1 MCYVLGTRGNE
12 LVCERWS
19 LGTGEMLD
27 RTVLLHARYIV
38 QSSFRA
44 ADPDQVWMLVRT
56 DQWQRLARLDLL
68 TMSLAWWLDLRFH
81 CALWSLSRDG
91 RVCAAHGWRGD
102 HDGLSIVVEGRWAFE
117 VRLVRASTLS
127 PDGRWFVRFDRVR
140 EPDTEPGLIEVYD
153 TATGVSVVKFDIKPA
168 CWLHELELAD
178 DRATL
183 WGLGIDR
190 LWAWDVNTGAELGQW
205 PLGEVGG
212 NEVIVA
218 VARDGRAAFLGD
230 GRAFAVGDG
239 GEVDPAAF
247 AWSARA
253 EQMAPDGR
261 GLLMCGATLRWLDLV
276 TGRCDAFHAEGHIGQ
291 VRALATTDDGATLA
305 TAGDDP
311 AVHVRDAVTGA
322 LRWSLESSVR
332 KYALLAFAPDGRT
345 LYGARE
351 WPSFKVVAWDLATG
365 GEIPPRLPGSR
376 DLLQTLEDW
385 DRLSPRDPAPDARP
399 ERPLDEDAW
408 RREPRHVT
416 WSFDRKYMVGVN
428 HTDWW
433 AAALVYRYDGGFELV
448 QRVELGLFYSEI
460 CVAMGHRLCA
470 FGTCWG
476 DVALLDSTTG
486 VLTLAP
492 ERAYAKVTVLLFS
505 PDESRLYVG
514 TADGRVRVYQT

>member
-1 MCYVLGTRGNE
+1 MCYVLGTRASE

-27 RTVLLHARYIV
+27 RTVLLHARVIV
-38 QSSFRA
+38 QRSFRA

-56 DQWQRLARLDLL
+56 DQWQRLARFDLL
-68 TMSLAWWLDLRFH
+68 TMSLAWWLDLDLH
-81 CALWSLSRDG
+81 CVLWSVSRDG
-91 RVCAAHGWRGD
+91 RVCAAQGWPGERD
-102 HDGLSIVVEGRWAFE
+102 ALSIVVEGRWAFQ
-117 VRLVRASTLS
+117 VGLVRASTLS
-127 PDGRWFVRFDRVR
+127 PDGRWLVRFDRVC
-140 EPDTEPGLIEVYD
+140 EPDTEPGVIEVHD
-153 TATGVSVVKFDIKPA
+153 TVTGVSVVKFDVRPA

-205 PLGEVGG
+205 PLGETRGYD
-212 NEVIVA
+212 VIVT
-218 VARDGRAAFLGD
+218 VARDGRAAFLSD

-247 AWSARA
+247 AWSVRA

-276 TGRCDAFHAEGHIGQ
+276 TGRRDEFHSEGHIGE
-291 VRALATTDDGATLA
+291 VLALATTEDGATLA

-332 KYALLAFAPDGRT
+332 RYTLLAFAPDGRT

-351 WPSFKVVAWDLATG
+351 WSSFKVVAWDLATG
-365 GEIPPRLPGSR
+365 REIPPRLPGSG
-376 DLLQTLEDW
+376 DLLETLEDW
-385 DRLSPRDPAPDARP
+385 NKLSTRDPVPAARP
-399 ERPLDEDAW
+399 ETLPDVPWSLALHR
-408 RREPRHVT
+408 VT
-416 WSFDRKYMVGVN
+416 WSFDRGYLVGVN
-428 HTDWW
+428 HTDRW

-448 QRVELGLFYSEI
+448 QRVELGLIYSGI

-470 FGTCWG
+470 FGTCLG

-486 VLTLAP
+486 VLTMAS
-492 ERAYAKVTVLLFS
+492 ERAYSQVKVLLFS

>member
-68 TMSLAWWLDLRFH
+68 TMSLAWWLDLDLH
-81 CALWSLSRDG
+81 CVLWSLSRDG

-153 TATGVSVVKFDIKPA
+153 TATGVSVVKFDIRPA
-168 CWLHELELAD
+168 CWLNELELAD

-261 GLLMCGATLRWLDLV
+261 GVLMNGATLRWLDLV
-276 TGRCDAFHAEGHIGQ
+276 TGRCDAFHTEGHIGE
-291 VRALATTDDGATLA
+291 VHALATTEDGATLA

-332 KYALLAFAPDGRT
+332 KYTLLAFAPDGRT

-448 QRVELGLFYSEI
+448 LRVELGIFYSEI